1 MSFNHGS
8 WLSQRER
15 KRERRWQG
23 RSRNEREEGIKL
35 AKKNIKIY
43 IYISFST
50 LPCSYSELVS
60 IPCLVAKKFNFST
73 VNIFSMLLCV
83 LVAKISNLAF

>member
-1 MSFNHGS
+1 MRGS
-8 WLSQRER
+8 R
-15 KRERRWQG
+15 RRWQG

-35 AKKNIKIY
+35 AKKNIKKKYIY
-43 IYISFST
+43 IYIYHFQ

-60 IPCLVAKKFNFST
+60 IPSDSSLVAKKFNFST
-73 VNIFSMLLCV
+73 VNIFSMLLYV